1 MKDLGLVWIV
11 PSCISDLSAAATALK
26 RERPHE
32 FGGLGVSIQPFGLF
46 VFAYSHVPMS
56 VPQPYL

>member
-1 MKDLGLVWIV
+1 M